1 MTKVT
6 TAAWIA
12 HNLGIGASFGGQLF
26 GKFALNPKL
35 NVLDSESDRGKLL
48 NAAWNRY
55 NVVNAI
61 SFGTA
66 ALTWFAGRTRISG
79 RSIDDDARTLTL
91 VKDGLFVAG
100 AAAGLASMLSG
111 PTLARQAPEG
121 AVPIESGTRP
131 GPRTSDE
138 AATLLRRVN
147 VLGNVNIAI
156 IGAIG
161 AVTTI
166 LSQKAGKST
175 RWSAVARF
183 LP

>member
-6 TAAWIA
+6 TTAWIA

-35 NVLDSESDRGKLL
+35 DVLDSEPDRGKLL

-79 RSIDDDARTLTL
+79 RSIDDEARTLTL
-91 VKDGLFVAG
+91 LKDGLFVAG
-100 AAAGLASMLSG
+100 AAAGLASMFSGLS
-111 PTLARQAPEG
+111 LARQAPGG
-121 AVPIESGTRP
+121 AVPIASGTTP
-131 GPRTSDE
+131 ASNTPEE
-138 AATLLRRVN
+138 AAKLLRRVN